1 MKEYDIQPS
10 HIFNMDEKGFL
21 LGILGRLKR
30 IFSKRQYERGG
41 VISSLQDG
49 SREWITVLACICSDG
64 TPLSPSLIFQSAAG
78 ALQSSWVEAIDLN
91 KHSVFVT
98 SSPSGWTNNDIGLAW
113 LKEVFERE
121 TARYARTGYRLLI
134 VDGHSSHVTMD
145 FLDYCNNHRILV
157 AVYPPHSTH
166 RLQPL
171 DVGMFG
177 PLASAYSKE
186 LSNFLHWSHGILA
199 LAKGDFFELFWKAW
213 RTAFRKETILSSF
226 KATGINPPNAEVIL
240 QKFQQEASS
249 SDESSSSV
257 LSGDDWLKIESIIR
271 QEVKDFNNKEV
282 KKLRRSLHHLSAQN
296 SILRGENQGLRAAL
310 KIKKR
315 HQKKSYTLQL
325 NRPEEYYGGAVFWSP
340 KKMRQAKEDEIERQ
354 QQHQQLQLQKAERSQ
369 LKEQARLYKLQQ
381 AEERHVERER
391 LKEVREKERAEK
403 LAQKEAQ
410 KAAREAEKA
419 IQLSQNGKCKVS
431 QGSSQKQKRQ
441 KRVVVDSSHVQAQV
455 AKPAIPTQT
464 TRHGRTTKVP
474 HKFR

>member
-1 MKEYDIQPS
+1 
-10 HIFNMDEKGFL
+10 
-21 LGILGRLKR
+21 
-30 IFSKRQYERGG
+30 
-41 VISSLQDG
+41 
-49 SREWITVLACICSDG
+49 
-64 TPLSPSLIFQSAAG
+64 
-78 ALQSSWVEAIDLN
+78 
-91 KHSVFVT
+91 
-98 SSPSGWTNNDIGLAW
+98 
-113 LKEVFERE
+113 
-121 TARYARTGYRLLI
+121 
-134 VDGHSSHVTMD
+134 
-145 FLDYCNNHRILV
+145 
-157 AVYPPHSTH
+157 
-166 RLQPL
+166 
-171 DVGMFG
+171 
-177 PLASAYSKE
+177 
-186 LSNFLHWSHGILA
+186 
-199 LAKGDFFELFWKAW
+199 
-213 RTAFRKETILSSF
+213 
-226 KATGINPPNAEVIL
+226 
-240 QKFQQEASS
+240 
-249 SDESSSSV
+249 
-257 LSGDDWLKIESIIR
+257 
-271 QEVKDFNNKEV
+271 VKDFNNKEV

-340 KKMRQAKEDEIERQ
+340 KKMRQAKEDEIERQQ

>member
-1 MKEYDIQPS
+1 MKEYNIQPS

-21 LGILGRLKR
+21 LGILGRSKR
-30 IFSKRQYERGG
+30 IFSKRQYKRGG
-41 VISSLQDG
+41 VILSLQDG

-64 TPLSPSLIFQSAAG
+64 TPLSPSLIFQSTAG
-78 ALQSSWVEAIDLN
+78 ALQSAWVEAINPN

-134 VDGHSSHVTMD
+134 VDGHSSHVTID
-145 FLDYCNNHRILV
+145 FLNYCNNHKILV

-177 PLASAYSKE
+177 PLA
-186 LSNFLHWSHGILA
+186 
-199 LAKGDFFELFWKAW
+199 KGDFFELFWRAW
-213 RTAFRKETILSSF
+213 GTAFRKETIISSF
-226 KATGINPPNAEVIL
+226 KASGISPPNPEVIL
-240 QKFQQEASS
+240 QKFQQEDSKASS

-282 KKLRRSLHHLSAQN
+282 KKLRLSLHHLSAQN
-296 SILRGENQGLRAAL
+296 SILKGEIQGLREAL
-310 KIKKR
+310 KVKKR

-325 NRPEEYYGGAVFWSP
+325 NNPEEYHGGAIFWSP
-340 KKMRQAKEDEIERQ
+340 KKIRQAKEDEIERQ
-354 QQHQQLQLQKAERSQ
+354 QQQQQLQLQKAERSE
-369 LKEQARLYKLQQ
+369 LKRQAQLYKLQIAQ
-381 AEERHVERER
+381 ERRVERER
-391 LKEVREKERAEK
+391 LKEVREKEQAEKRAE
-403 LAQKEAQ
+403 KEAQ

-419 IQLSQNGKCKVS
+419 IQLSKKGKRKAS

-455 AKPAIPTQT
+455 AAPAIPTQT

-474 HKFR
+474 SKYK